1 MPKFVDLATNAPPV
15 DPSLVKTNIIPTF
28 RDVAPPRF
36 VDDEPKKAPI
46 ELLAEKIDTQP
57 KFVPSDEQLDEYFD
71 YKDKQ
76 PFSFS
81 KVRDFAVNTV
91 GALITDVGK
100 AVASAAN
107 DPDFVLGPG
116 TRLIGYL
123 AGGADPEKAAKATLA
138 GPAKRAVT
146 TAEAA
151 ARGTWDLSILGRQLT
166 DKMEE
171 LNKDS
176 WSGWADFAV
185 EEHNKKYPKNKI
197 TKTGLYYDGY
207 KEINPGDL
215 QKLKAKWGNTKNQAR
230 RDAWRTMRYMINT
243 RANAAE
249 GKQTILS
256 EFFDK
261 DVDKALRPF
270 INNNVAEGGSYVLD
284 ASAPVGFL
292 AAPMKA
298 GAKAPV
304 TSLLVT
310 KTGEMVKAGGKKAEN
325 AAELL
330 SSKFKSLQ
338 DEIIE
343 TELPQ
348 PKQIGALETGARIF
362 TVAGDGL
369 EALGR
374 SAGQPRTLEST
385 LERAGRTAE
394 TQAARKALKT
404 ASKVDPLLDTVGS
417 LVSGAKAGTLSGLA
431 LTLPTGDEEMIG
443 GAIGSG
449 SFVGGAGGLAGGFT
463 GKKQITQKQVENTVN
478 EWLSSKS
485 PEEKQNIQKLG
496 LTPAEAGNVAVAELL
511 GRGIIGK
518 DKLSDVN
525 FVYLSQDDY
534 LKRFHPEVLVDGKA
548 PADTPF
554 GTRGAQSSVD
564 GTPTVF
570 INTGYNGARSIFH
583 ELMHGLLRFDE
594 LQGSRAELRSY
605 LFDSK
610 TPDGEVIKKGWFED
624 GDLDAQFDAYLTML
638 PEESSAP
645 FLEQFNVYKDVE
657 TESGPQ
663 RVIDEEATRDRQR
676 EYIMEEL
683 EAESFANFIQRSGPT
698 FLQQTRSISQKLL
711 DRWFLQDNI
720 RKTGIM
726 KAILGR
732 SGVEFGADGNPTG
745 LFYRD
750 GKPFTNSPELNKLI
764 RDFVRAKDTVN
775 KRMVED
781 DAGERPAMTIGG
793 RQAKAGRKQIEA
805 AIKSKDGAKIV
816 QHFQNNDIFARD
828 QSGKIVYDVNGVP
841 ILLGRKEIEKLQ
853 ANRREQIMD
862 KLSEVG
868 ADPNGMVQDSNG
880 SWRGVPTNKQ
890 LRAILEVPDSIIAP
904 GMKDTIR
911 DIARKFKTPGQ
922 SIIIDYNPALNKSG
936 VYDSNLSSGLRI
948 AVPLGFNVSKSGNF
962 YMTTLDVGAMNMKM
976 ADWAKT
982 GQLKSWDGDTKRF
995 YQDVYKY
1002 LENHQK
1008 DVPGETGIGVDKRNI
1023 INDFFGVTVDNV
1035 NPITDARKAAEASM
1049 SPGKRS
1055 KAKASANLIRS
1066 RRFDRINRIEK
1077 NRVSKQAAGTPL
1089 PMKSQ
1094 SDAYRKMQ
1102 QNFMP
1107 GIPDTKRLIKRFI
1120 GDTRKDKVGIS
1131 DKIIKDGQTVA
1142 VRIDIPTYNRSNEAV
1157 KRGELD
1163 SPVYAITFHN
1173 PGSKK
1178 DDGGYSV
1185 SYKKFKDQ
1193 SGQEIAS
1200 TLYEAVGAI
1209 KNPKFYQDEAGAEA
1223 IRSGER
1229 NKFPIATA
1237 EGQFIKNPKVPRDL
1251 SSFTEVGYNP
1261 EKHSYF
1267 YEKST
1272 DRPVLEGDLAYFFG
1286 NTVYVKNPKFGSRSD
1301 FRFMPAKAEPR
1312 PAQDKLGFFSRVE
1325 QVASGNKIPNR
1336 GTGEQ
1341 MLATIAKQPGVKQEE
1356 IAWLGLEDFLR
1367 GKKQVTK
1374 DELVEFIRENDVQLE
1389 ETMLTET
1396 PPDDIRDELISDFVD
1411 QESDQYQIL
1420 YDEDEKSYLTYDPN
1434 GEPMYMFGG
1443 DLVKHADPDG
1453 AMDDLKFK
1461 IEESANRMTDGE
1473 LMQRLGRENVYQEGQ
1488 PARYQEYQLPGAEPG
1503 SYRELLLRLPKPRGD
1518 KDFTSSHFSEP
1529 NILSH
1534 VRFNDRTG
1542 PDGEKILFLEE
1553 LQSDWHQEGRKLGY
1567 ATGDA
1572 TPQATVLKANQGAR
1586 LFYLYNF
1593 DGDLLGK
1600 FPTREEAT
1608 EKAVSLGYEPVNEVL
1623 PNKLNKLVPDAPF
1636 KSSWHELTLKRMLRY
1651 AAENGYDKLA
1661 FIDGKETADRYDL
1674 SKKIDGLEVIDLDDG
1689 TYEILA
1695 KEVGDDAYR
1704 TLANNVEKDK
1714 VEDYIGKEVA
1724 KTAFDKMDDGLAHL
1738 EGVDLKVG
1746 GEWAFNLYDRMI
1758 PQFLNKYGK
1767 KFGAKVE
1774 DVEIRTNQFEEDA
1787 MSGSFESDAIEGE
1800 STSGEISSF
1809 KAIDITPQ
1817 MRGEEGVLGG
1827 QVRFMPG
1834 IERVANNEPG
1844 LAAETV
1850 KIKPGALDGVRFMP
1864 GTKVPKIT
1872 LEKIVESDPFIITAD
1887 SMADMTYTVPD
1898 SGVEIKLHGGPMFS
1912 YRPGKAVWA
1921 SNKGAASRI
1930 GNFVERTGQRFALIM
1945 LQNGTNHAK
1954 NKSMGQVFVEE
1965 LKARSGAK
1973 KIKQGDLKKMLKFAS
1988 DRAGL
1993 EKPIKNLAEL
2003 EDFYAFW
2010 DWDTRGNFFQTFG
2023 LVRTP
2028 IGDPKKAGFFDYNQI
2043 VRDTTQPEF
2052 LDKPTGTIVGAI
2064 EFKSG
2069 KRFSAEELGAEPH
2082 SSYDTMLEGRGVGL
2096 FKNPP
2101 HISDVLDAPESQ
2113 RSVFT
2118 LQKRLS
2124 SPNRLREAAD
2134 AEKKLN
2140 AIRRHRNK
2148 NAVRNTKKAQ

>member
-1 MPKFVDLATNAPPV
+1 MDKNRVAALVTALTPVTEKIAEGDPGSLTVKARETADGGTNFRGSYFDEQQMDAIMATPDDVIHPDLKSVIKAMNDAIKEGKGAPFLADYWKAITGRGYDSKARMKVQLFTPIGMQISSAGNFNATVFNIGYFENKINRWLGQSGKKKFWSDWADADGRVDV
-15 DPSLVKTNIIPTF
+15 DGF
-28 RDVAPPRF
+28 RTDMM
-36 VDDEPKKAPI
+36 
-46 ELLAEKIDTQP
+46 ELLKTHYENDKSKKFPEGMKKEK
-57 KFVPSDEQLDEYFD
+57 LY
-71 YKDKQ
+71 
-76 PFSFS
+76 SF
-81 KVRDFAVNTV
+81 
-91 GALITDVGK
+91 
-100 AVASAAN
+100 
-107 DPDFVLGPG
+107 LGVK
-116 TRLIGYL
+116 
-123 AGGADPEKAAKATLA
+123 PE
-138 GPAKRAVT
+138 
-146 TAEAA
+146 
-151 ARGTWDLSILGRQLT
+151 D
-166 DKMEE
+166 
-171 LNKDS
+171 
-176 WSGWADFAV
+176 
-185 EEHNKKYPKNKI
+185 
-197 TKTGLYYDGY
+197 
-207 KEINPGDL
+207 
-215 QKLKAKWGNTKNQAR
+215 
-230 RDAWRTMRYMINT
+230 
-243 RANAAE
+243 
-249 GKQTILS
+249 
-256 EFFDK
+256 
-261 DVDKALRPF
+261 
-270 INNNVAEGGSYVLD
+270 
-284 ASAPVGFL
+284 
-292 AAPMKA
+292 
-298 GAKAPV
+298 
-304 TSLLVT
+304 
-310 KTGEMVKAGGKKAEN
+310 
-325 AAELL
+325 L
-330 SSKFKSLQ
+330 SSKDWNRAAKDFKL
-338 DEIIE
+338 
-343 TELPQ
+343 
-348 PKQIGALETGARIF
+348 
-362 TVAGDGL
+362 
-369 EALGR
+369 
-374 SAGQPRTLEST
+374 
-385 LERAGRTAE
+385 
-394 TQAARKALKT
+394 
-404 ASKVDPLLDTVGS
+404 
-417 LVSGAKAGTLSGLA
+417 
-431 LTLPTGDEEMIG
+431 
-443 GAIGSG
+443 
-449 SFVGGAGGLAGGFT
+449 
-463 GKKQITQKQVENTVN
+463 
-478 EWLSSKS
+478 
-485 PEEKQNIQKLG
+485 
-496 LTPAEAGNVAVAELL
+496 
-511 GRGIIGK
+511 
-518 DKLSDVN
+518 
-525 FVYLSQDDY
+525 
-534 LKRFHPEVLVDGKA
+534 
-548 PADTPF
+548 
-554 GTRGAQSSVD
+554 
-564 GTPTVF
+564 F
-570 INTGYNGARSIFH
+570 IS
-583 ELMHGLLRFDE
+583 LRFD
-594 LQGSRAELRSY
+594 R
-605 LFDSK
+605 
-610 TPDGEVIKKGWFED
+610 
-624 GDLDAQFDAYLTML
+624 M
-638 PEESSAP
+638 
-645 FLEQFNVYKDVE
+645 KDV
-657 TESGPQ
+657 
-663 RVIDEEATRDRQR
+663 TRGMGD
-676 EYIMEEL
+676 
-683 EAESFANFIQRSGPT
+683 NFP
-698 FLQQTRSISQKLL
+698 
-711 DRWFLQDNI
+711 
-720 RKTGIM
+720 
-726 KAILGR
+726 
-732 SGVEFGADGNPTG
+732 
-745 LFYRD
+745 
-750 GKPFTNSPELNKLI
+750 
-764 RDFVRAKDTVN
+764 VN
-775 KRMVED
+775 
-781 DAGERPAMTIGG
+781 
-793 RQAKAGRKQIEA
+793 
-805 AIKSKDGAKIV
+805 
-816 QHFQNNDIFARD
+816 
-828 QSGKIVYDVNGVP
+828 Y
-841 ILLGRKEIEKLQ
+841 
-853 ANRREQIMD
+853 
-862 KLSEVG
+862 
-868 ADPNGMVQDSNG
+868 
-880 SWRGVPTNKQ
+880 
-890 LRAILEVPDSIIAP
+890 
-904 GMKDTIR
+904 
-911 DIARKFKTPGQ
+911 
-922 SIIIDYNPALNKSG
+922 Y
-936 VYDSNLSSGLRI
+936 
-948 AVPLGFNVSKSGNF
+948 
-962 YMTTLDVGAMNMKM
+962 
-976 ADWAKT
+976 
-982 GQLKSWDGDTKRF
+982 
-995 YQDVYKY
+995 
-1002 LENHQK
+1002 
-1008 DVPGETGIGVDKRNI
+1008 
-1023 INDFFGVTVDNV
+1023 
-1035 NPITDARKAAEASM
+1035 
-1049 SPGKRS
+1049 
-1055 KAKASANLIRS
+1055 KAKQR
-1066 RRFDRINRIEK
+1066 
-1077 NRVSKQAAGTPL
+1077 
-1089 PMKSQ
+1089 
-1094 SDAYRKMQ
+1094 
-1102 QNFMP
+1102 FMP
-1107 GIPDTKRLIKRFI
+1107 GVSDTKRLIKRFI

-1209 KNPKFYQDEAGAEA
+1209 KKPKFYQDESGAEA

-1301 FRFMPAKAEPR
+1301 FRFMPATAEPR

-1336 GTGEQ
+1336 GSGEQ

-1389 ETMLTET
+1389 ETVLTET
-1396 PPDDIRDELISDFVD
+1396 PPDDILDDLVSDYID
-1411 QESDQYQIL
+1411 QESDQYQIQ

-1453 AMDDLKFK
+1453 AMDDLKLK
-1461 IEESANRMTDGE
+1461 LAQGAYRMTEGE
-1473 LMQRLGRENVYQEGQ
+1473 LMQQLGRENVYQEGE

-1542 PDGEKILFLEE
+1542 PNGEKILFLEE
-1553 LQSDWHQEGRKLGY
+1553 LQSDWHQEGRKRGY
-1567 ATGDA
+1567 GGERGLD
-1572 TPQATVLKANQGAR
+1572 QATKELDQLLNLDAEKRGLKTGGEPLTPREAQEFLSDFVHKDYLIPRIGEENYTR
-1586 LFYLYNF
+1586 L
-1593 DGDLLGK
+1593 
-1600 FPTREEAT
+1600 RELVKQDMAT
-1608 EKAVSLGYEPVNEVL
+1608 
-1623 PNKLNKLVPDAPF
+1623 VPDAPF

-1661 FIDGKETADRYDL
+1661 FIDGEKTADRYDL
-1674 SKKIDGLEVIDLDDG
+1674 SKKISQVMYNETSESLM
-1689 TYEILA
+1689 
-1695 KEVGDDAYR
+1695 AYDR
-1704 TLANNVEKDK
+1704 LGNNVLLERGVPPEKIA
-1714 VEDYIGKEVA
+1714 DYIGKEPAERLLSQPLDEMPPGAEDV
-1724 KTAFDKMDDGLAHL
+1724 KTRR
-1738 EGVDLKVG
+1738 LKGEELQVG

-1758 PQFLNKYGK
+1758 PQFLKKYGK

-1774 DVEIRTNQFEEDA
+1774 DV
-1787 MSGSFESDAIEGE
+1787 G
-1800 STSGEISSF
+1800 ISIPDFVKPENF

-1827 QVRFMPG
+1827 QARFMPG

-1850 KIKPGALDGVRFMP
+1850 KIRPGALDGVRFMP

-1954 NKSMGQVFVEE
+1954 NKSMGRIFVEE

-2052 LDKPTGTIVGAI
+2052 LDKPTGTVVGAI

-2134 AEKKLN
+2134 AEKKLD
-2140 AIRRHRNK
+2140 AIRRHR
-2148 NAVRNTKKAQ
+2148 KKLKR